1 MGHQIEFEDT
11 VCGGFPVL
19 VRATEYRENGMW
31 FLEDFE
37 ILTIKGGAANFIVS
51 KMTEKDW
58 DELGNSK

>member
-19 VRATEYRENGMW
+19 VRATEYRENGMR

-37 ILTIKGGAANFIVS
+37 IFTIKGGDANFIVG

-58 DELGNSK
+58 DNLGVSR